1 MTGWKLTV
9 FHQAIDDEEIT
20 TEIPSGKV
28 DCSTMEYDFF
38 KSAVR
43 HAQIA
48 SQISRRLGS
57 TRALQRDNLIDTVR
71 DLSAQVEEW
80 YHLMPFHLKI
90 DMKRGFTQPPVGSQA
105 EKIMYL
111 QYGYLGSLMAIHAI
125 FAYPW
130 IGNFDAVKDKP
141 AFSSQRVSSSD
152 AVADAARNVIL
163 GSRLIRMDAAC
174 PHW

>member
-1 MTGWKLTV
+1 M
-9 FHQAIDDEEIT
+9 FHQAIDDEDIT
-20 TEIPSGKV
+20 TEIPSGMV
-28 DCSTMEYDFF
+28 NCSTMDCDFF

-48 SQISRRLGS
+48 SQMSRRLGS
-57 TRALQRDNLIDTVR
+57 TRALRRDNLIDTVR

-80 YHLMPFHLKI
+80 YHLIPSHLKI
-90 DMKRGFTQPPVGSQA
+90 DIKRGFTRPLIGSQA
-105 EKIMYL
+105 DKIMYL
-111 QYGYLGSLMAIHAI
+111 QYGYFGSLMAVHAI

-141 AFSSQRVSSSD
+141 AISSQRVSSSD

-163 GSRLIRMDAAC
+163 GSRLIRMDAAS